1 MKRSKK
7 VIYLVVFSLV
17 LIVLNYLFNSF
28 SRLSDKKVTSN
39 DLINKEFYSLDGY
52 SYINFRLLNNAFCF
66 IKDELIYF
74 DEFDQEE
81 NIVFLRSDLSEFR
94 LLVLNKELIYME
106 NESMYFYL
114 EVEVS

>member
-1 MKRSKK
+1 MKKSKK
-7 VIYLVVFSLV
+7 VIYLVVYSVVLV
-17 LIVLNYLFNSF
+17 VMSYLFNSY
-28 SRLSDKKVTSN
+28 SRQNDKNVSSN
-39 DLINKEFYSLDGY
+39 DLVNKEYYALDGY

-81 NIVFLRSDLSEFR
+81 NIVFLRNDLSEFR

-106 NESMYFYL
+106 NENMYFYL
-114 EVEVS
+114 SAV